1 MLAVYVPGTR
11 QTLLPPAYAFIGR
24 FLPPGATV
32 TIIRTAVYFTH
43 YQHPEPFMVQAAWL
57 ACTLA
62 ALLIST
68 RVLRRGPWQ

>member
-1 MLAVYVPGTR
+1 
-11 QTLLPPAYAFIGR
+11 
-24 FLPPGATV
+24 
-32 TIIRTAVYFTH
+32 VYFTH
-43 YQHPEPFMVQAAWL
+43 YQHPEPFIVQAVWF

>member
-1 MLAVYVPGTR
+1 M
-11 QTLLPPAYAFIGR
+11 
-24 FLPPGATV
+24 
-32 TIIRTAVYFTH
+32 YFTH
-43 YQHPEPFMVQAAWL
+43 YQHPEPFIVQAAWL